1 MVDEFEFPE
10 NFEEISNNTLMRL
23 ENDYKIFNNDNINHN
38 TKIDDKN
45 NEKIEKENNENKIQY
60 EVFEDEDEEEVEV
73 EEKNIKENISDI
85 KENEEEKN
93 KNEIKENKDYQNL
106 EKNNMNEKREM
117 ESNSKHFI
125 LKNSDKI
132 KEMISKIK
140 FPPPEWAKNISDDE
154 FINQVKRVLNN
165 NNK

>member
-23 ENDYKIFNNDNINHN
+23 ENDYKIFNNNNINHN

-45 NEKIEKENNENKIQY
+45 DEKIEKENNDNKIQY
-60 EVFEDEDEEEVEV
+60 EVFEDEDEEEV

>member
-23 ENDYKIFNNDNINHN
+23 ENDYKIFNNNNINHN

-45 NEKIEKENNENKIQY
+45 NEKIEKENNDNKIQY
-60 EVFEDEDEEEVEV
+60 EVFEDEDEEEV

-140 FPPPEWAKNISDDE
+140 FPPPEWAKNINDDE

>member
-23 ENDYKIFNNDNINHN
+23 ENDYKIFNNNNINHN

-45 NEKIEKENNENKIQY
+45 NEKIEKENNDNKIQY
-60 EVFEDEDEEEVEV
+60 EVFEDEDEEEV

>member
-23 ENDYKIFNNDNINHN
+23 ENDYKIFNNNNINHN

-45 NEKIEKENNENKIQY
+45 NEKIEKENNDNKIQY
-60 EVFEDEDEEEVEV
+60 EVFEDEDEEEV

-154 FINQVKRVLNN
+154 FINQVKRTLNN
-165 NNK
+165 K

>member
-45 NEKIEKENNENKIQY
+45 NEKIEKENNDNKIQY
-60 EVFEDEDEEEVEV
+60 EVFEDEDEEEV

>member
-23 ENDYKIFNNDNINHN
+23 ENDYKIFNNNNINHN

-45 NEKIEKENNENKIQY
+45 NEKIEKENNDNKIQY
-60 EVFEDEDEEEVEV
+60 EVFEDEEEVEV

-140 FPPPEWAKNISDDE
+140 FPTPEWAKNISDDE

>member
-23 ENDYKIFNNDNINHN
+23 ENDYKIFNNNNINHN

-45 NEKIEKENNENKIQY
+45 NEKIEKENNDNKIQY
-60 EVFEDEDEEEVEV
+60 EVFEDEEEVEV

>member
-45 NEKIEKENNENKIQY
+45 NEKIEKENNDNKIQY
-60 EVFEDEDEEEVEV
+60 EVFEDEDEEEV

-125 LKNSDKI
+125 LQNSDKI